1 MPEQRLKSNQMMTI
15 GAKELAILVVPK
27 GWIANRSMRIAHV
40 TPMIVARF

>member
-1 MPEQRLKSNQMMTI
+1 MPEQRLKSSQMMTI

-27 GWIANRSMRIAHV
+27 GWTANRSMRIVHV